1 IAALGYT
8 LNAPEENKFLMQKHE
23 LIAKVDVLLGG
34 RAAEQV
40 FIKEISTGAS
50 NDLERATDIIKAMVS
65 MYGMTDV
72 AGLMVLEKQRNV
84 FLNGGQ
90 TLKDYSDD
98 MAQKLDEF
106 VKSFLN
112 ERYEAVLA
120 TLELYRGAIEKMV
133 ESLYEEETIE
143 GDKVRAIIKEFEEA
157 NGLPTRL
164 VDVEDE
170 NSDIKKAKENQVDE

>member
-1 IAALGYT
+1 
-8 LNAPEENKFLMQKHE
+8 MQKLE

-34 RAAEQV
+34 RAAEHV

-98 MAQKLDEF
+98 MAHKLDEY
-106 VKSFLN
+106 VKNFLN
-112 ERYEAVLA
+112 ERFNAVVA

-133 ESLYEEETIE
+133 DSLYEEETIE
-143 GDKVRAIIKEFEEA
+143 GSKVREIIRSYEEENNIPSRLIVEEA
-157 NGLPTRL
+157 G
-164 VDVEDE
+164 
-170 NSDIKKAKENQVDE
+170 NSDIKKAKDKE

>member
-1 IAALGYT
+1 
-8 LNAPEENKFLMQKHE
+8 MQKHE

-34 RAAEQV
+34 RAAEHV

-98 MAQKLDEF
+98 MAHKLDEY
-106 VKSFLN
+106 VKGFLE
-112 ERYEAVLA
+112 ERFKAVVA
-120 TLELYRGAIEKMV
+120 TLELYKGAIEKMV
-133 ESLYEEETIE
+133 EALYEEETIE
-143 GDKVRAIIKEFEEA
+143 GSKVREIIKDFELE
-157 NGLPTRL
+157 NNIPTRL
-164 VDVEDE
+164 VNNEDA
-170 NSDIKKAKENQVDE
+170 NIDIQEAKEKE